1 MDISLISFWG
11 AKPGESQ
18 GEGFVANF
26 KEVSA
31 ADEMGFDAFWAGGV
45 PLGGMVSHPLLLASA
60 IAARTRH
67 IKIGT
72 AVHLPNLRAPG
83 EQFSTDVPEGASTI
97 NRNEGAAPRYR
108 YAFEHMLPADPI
120 QTAEQI
126 AMIDQVSDGRFIY
139 GAGPDTVGDEGR
151 QNQFFEWLEVMRKVW
166 TEEEFS
172 GFQGEFYNYPPLP
185 SGARIMPKPVQK
197 PYPPILSTVDSQQ
210 GFEPMGRMGVRIA
223 IGGGSSHNQR
233 GDSILKEDVKRYRQ
247 AWRDAGHPG
256 NAGVSIRI
264 PTHVAATKEEVTRN
278 IEAVEKARRERYAAR
293 GITDRGNSEEGSNN
307 MLGTPEEVV
316 ERIHQLQE
324 DFGADELMCE
334 MHLGGV
340 LNREGVLQSMRLLSD
355 KVMPKVK

>member
-1 MDISLISFWG
+1 
-11 AKPGESQ
+11 
-18 GEGFVANF
+18 
-26 KEVSA
+26 
-31 ADEMGFDAFWAGGV
+31 MGFDAFWAGAV
-45 PLGGMVSHPLLLASA
+45 PLGGMISHPLLLASA
-60 IAARTRH
+60 IATRTRQ

-83 EQFSTDVPEGASTI
+83 EQFYTDVPEGASTI
-97 NRNEGAAPRYR
+97 NRNEGVAARYR

-126 AMIDQVSDGRFIY
+126 AMVDQISNGRFIY
-139 GAGPDTVGDEGR
+139 GAGADTVGDERR

-172 GFQGEFYNYPPLP
+172 GFQGEYYNYPPLP
-185 SGARIMPKPVQK
+185 SGARVMPKPVQK
-197 PYPPILSTVDSQQ
+197 PHPPILSTIDSQQ

-223 IGGGSSHNQR
+223 IGGGTSHNQR
-233 GDSILKEDVKRYRQ
+233 GDSVLKEDVKRYRQ

-264 PTHVAATKEEVTRN
+264 PTLVAATKEEVTRK
-278 IEAVEKARRERYAAR
+278 IEAMENARRERYAAR
-293 GITDRGNSEEGSNN
+293 GITDPGNSEEGSNN
-307 MLGTPEEVV
+307 MYGTPEEVV

-340 LNREGVLQSMRLLSD
+340 LTREGVLQSMRLLSD